1 MLYLSLATL
10 QEVSLAY
17 GSYLTSHQRYSAAG
31 LIYSRGKHHLE
42 AAQAFCSDLDWQSAT
57 RELQM
62 SDQREDEQLAF
73 LQRFAG
79 LYVVVV
85 LCWIIYD
92 YVTGIISFLIEICR
106 FINDDLI

>member
-1 MLYLSLATL
+1 
-10 QEVSLAY
+10 
-17 GSYLTSHQRYSAAG
+17 
-31 LIYSRGKHHLE
+31 
-42 AAQAFCSDLDWQSAT
+42 
-57 RELQM
+57 M

-106 FINDDLI
+106 LLMMILFDM